1 MRFFSIHLFP
11 VFGAIAL
18 LASCSNRRTTATLND
33 VESYIASRPDS
44 ALATLRAIDTT
55 TLTTRALKAHYA
67 LLHAM
72 ALDKNWIDTTDTG
85 VIMPAVSYYSRH
97 KSLDRRAKAYYYLG
111 RIQQNAKQFDEA
123 GVSFLIAE

>member
-1 MRFFSIHLFP
+1 MSLS
-11 VFGAIAL
+11 L
-18 LASCSNRRTTATLND
+18 QE
-33 VESYIASRPDS
+33 VETFLQDRPDS
-44 ALATLRAIDTT
+44 ALAALRALDTT
-55 TLTTRALKAHYA
+55 KLNTRALRAHYA
-67 LLHAM
+67 LLYAM

-123 GVSFLIAE
+123 GVFF